1 LGQDVQDA
9 NDFMAQLGGIR
20 KILTDNNLKEKPPAP
35 STKQRNAHKANA
47 QEQNS
52 RDQKST
58 KFAGAP
64 VKGKAK
70 QPEFASS
77 YLPTRQETVS
87 DSESKEDQSAA
98 LESVMKIPKR
108 IDYLAMNLN
117 AHCCNVVQDGN

>member
-1 LGQDVQDA
+1 MV
-9 NDFMAQLGGIR
+9 QLGGIR

-35 STKQRNAHKANA
+35 FTKQRNARKENA

-52 RDQKST
+52 RDQKTT

-87 DSESKEDQSAA
+87 DSESESKEDQSAA
-98 LESVMKIPKR
+98 LASVMKIPKR
-108 IDYLAMNLN
+108 IDYFAMNLN
-117 AHCCNVVQDGN
+117 AHCCNLVQDGN

>member
-1 LGQDVQDA
+1 
-9 NDFMAQLGGIR
+9 MAQLGGIR

-35 STKQRNAHKANA
+35 STKQRNARKENA

-98 LESVMKIPKR
+98 IASVMKIPKR